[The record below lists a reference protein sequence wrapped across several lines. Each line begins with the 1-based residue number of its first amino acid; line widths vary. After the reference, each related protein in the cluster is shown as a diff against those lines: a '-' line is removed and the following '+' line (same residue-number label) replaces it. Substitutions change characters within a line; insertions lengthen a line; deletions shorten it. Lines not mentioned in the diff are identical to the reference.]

1 MHKTFYAPIGHAYP
15 ELELKTSG
23 TRSPKDSVMANSMIC
38 TSVGIVVCKQ
48 IQIFLTMLYKHVVFH
63 TNNGAL
69 LAIGRHVVLNLVQSM
84 LYK

>member
-1 MHKTFYAPIGHAYP
+1 MSLGPGRICGLIQSCARVKNIWHSITKGQCYGQQYDMHLCGYSC
-15 ELELKTSG
+15 LQ
-23 TRSPKDSVMANSMIC
+23 
-38 TSVGIVVCKQ
+38 Q
-48 IQIFLTMLYKHVVFH
+48 IQIFLIMLYKYVVFH